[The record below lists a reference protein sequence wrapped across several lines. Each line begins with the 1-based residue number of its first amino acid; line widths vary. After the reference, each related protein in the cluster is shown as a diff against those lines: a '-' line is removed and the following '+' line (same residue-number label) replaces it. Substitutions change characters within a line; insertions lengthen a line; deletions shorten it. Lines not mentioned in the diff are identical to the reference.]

1 MDALEEKISKLP
13 KWAQYH
19 IQILERDLANA
30 KTQIEQIGGAVAGGS
45 SLISYETSSVQA
57 NLPDRSCVRFK
68 LSDKRSVEVSLRIA
82 GNKRY
87 LRIYAGGG
95 TLVLKPEMS
104 NVIDI
109 TVISHFTG
117 EED

>member
-1 MDALEEKISKLP
+1 MDALEERISKLP

-19 IQILERDLANA
+19 IHILERDLANA
-30 KTQIEQIGGAVAGGS
+30 STRVEQIGGAVARGS
-45 SLISYETSSVQA
+45 SSISYETSSTQA
-57 NLPDRSCVRFK
+57 NLPDRSCVQFR
-68 LSDKRSVEVSLRIA
+68 LSDKRSVEISLRIT

-95 TLVLKPEMS
+95 MLVLKPEIS
-104 NVIDI
+104 NVVNI
-109 TVISHFTG
+109 TVVDRCTG

>member
-30 KTQIEQIGGAVAGGS
+30 ETQIEQIGGAVARGS
-45 SLISYETSSVQA
+45 SLVSYQTSSVQA
-57 NLPDRSCVRFK
+57 NLPDRSHVQFR
-68 LSDKRSVEVSLRIA
+68 LSDKRSVEMSLRIT

-87 LRIYAGGG
+87 LHIYAKGG